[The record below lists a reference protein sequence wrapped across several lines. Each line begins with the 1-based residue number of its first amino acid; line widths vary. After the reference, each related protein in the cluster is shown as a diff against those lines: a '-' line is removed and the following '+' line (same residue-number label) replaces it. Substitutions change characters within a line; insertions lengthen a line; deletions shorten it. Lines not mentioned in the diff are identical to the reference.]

1 MKGHDAII
9 RLLDAADVDT
19 VFTLMSE
26 DTMSMMSKLE
36 EEWSDAVRMVK
47 TRHEQGAV
55 AMADGY
61 ARAGDRVG
69 VCLVG
74 RGPAVSQTGNALVT
88 ARKKGSDLLLV
99 VPESPLSASYDVKA
113 FEQEAYLRSTVGSV
127 TSARSPETLVETFSE
142 AFRRVAAGD
151 GPHAVQIPW
160 DVMDGEMDGA
170 GEKIDAAGAMTGPTT
185 SDPVA
190 ENGTG
195 GSGTGGARVH
205 PDEELV
211 RRAIDVYVDS
221 DAFQP
226 PVVLAGYG
234 AVESG
239 AREAIEAF
247 AERTNAVLA
256 TSLQARDYVADH
268 PYHVGFTGSWGSPLA
283 NEYANEAHVVF
294 AVGASLNPYTVD
306 EGHVFGEETQV
317 IHVDRDPTAIG
328 RHTDVDLG
336 IVGDARV
343 TVEALVAELERRGID
358 RGEALWTEDRRA
370 RIAEATPMND
380 HEFPSVPD
388 VVDPRELV
396 VALDELLPE
405 NRKLVLDGGHFTRW
419 CMDGIRT
426 PPADLTFTLDFAS
439 IGLGLPMGVGTAVA
453 SDQPCVTVCG
463 DAGFLM
469 SLQELETAV
478 RNDVPM
484 TVVVMNDE
492 SLGSEYHS
500 LDVQGE
506 APGVALI
513 STPDIADVA
522 ESLGAAGRTVRSIDE
537 LEALADELGS
547 EPDGPLVVDCRVNH
561 EVRHRSKS

>member
-1 MKGHDAII
+1 MKGHDAIV
-9 RLLDAADVDT
+9 RLLDAAGIDT

-26 DTMSMMSKLE
+26 DTMAMMAELE
-36 EEWSDAVRMVK
+36 TEWSDDVRMVK

-99 VPESPLSASYDVKA
+99 VPESPLSASYDVKS
-113 FEQEAYLRSTVGSV
+113 FEQEAFLRSTVGTV
-127 TSARSPETLVETFSE
+127 LSARSPETLAKTFSE
-142 AFRRVAAGD
+142 AYRRVAAGD
-151 GPHAVQIPW
+151 GPLAVQIPW
-160 DVMDGEMDGA
+160 DVMDGELDG
-170 GEKIDAAGAMTGPTT
+170 IDAAFDPEEMIDRGAGGGGGPRTGDT
-185 SDPVA
+185 STID
-190 ENGTG
+190 
-195 GSGTGGARVH
+195 GARVH
-205 PDEELV
+205 PDEALV
-211 RRAIDVYVDS
+211 RQAVDLYVDG

-234 AVESG
+234 AVE
-239 AREAIEAF
+239 ADAKEAIEAF
-247 AERTNAVLA
+247 AERVNAMLA
-256 TSLQARDYVADH
+256 TSLQARGYFANH

-283 NEYANEAHVVF
+283 NRYANEAHVVF

-317 IHVDRDPTAIG
+317 VHVDRDPTAIG
-328 RHTDVDLG
+328 QHTDVDLG

-343 TVEALVAELERRGID
+343 TFETLVAELERRGID
-358 RGEALWTEDRRA
+358 RGDTLWTADRRTE
-370 RIAEATPMND
+370 IAEATPMND
-380 HEFPSVPD
+380 REFPSVPD
-388 VVDPRELV
+388 TVDPRELV
-396 VALDELLPE
+396 ASLDGLLPE

-419 CMDGIRT
+419 CMDGIHT
-426 PPADLTFTLDFAS
+426 PPEDLTFTLDFAS

-453 SDQPCVTVCG
+453 SEQPCVTVCG

-478 RNDVPM
+478 RHDVSI

-500 LDVQGE
+500 LDVAGE
-506 APGVALI
+506 PPDVALI

-522 ESLGAAGRTVRSIDE
+522 ESLGARGRTVRSLDE
-537 LEALADELGS
+537 LETLATELAS